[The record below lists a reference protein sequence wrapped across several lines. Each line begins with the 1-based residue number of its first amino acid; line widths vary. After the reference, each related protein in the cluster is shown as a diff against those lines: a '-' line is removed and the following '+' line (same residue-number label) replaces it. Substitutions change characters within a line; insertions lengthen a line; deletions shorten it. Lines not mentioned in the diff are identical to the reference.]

1 MATPMLF
8 LQGTRDA
15 FATPD
20 ILADVVSRIG
30 SNAVL
35 QWVEGGD
42 HSFAVAGRKR
52 PADEVGASLA
62 AAVARFIR
70 DGTPGLQR

>member
-1 MATPMLF
+1 MTAPMLF
-8 LQGTRDA
+8 LQGTRDT
-15 FATPD
+15 FATPA

-42 HSFAVAGRKR
+42 HSFAVAGKKR

-62 AAVARFIR
+62 GPVARFIATS
-70 DGTPGLQR
+70 G